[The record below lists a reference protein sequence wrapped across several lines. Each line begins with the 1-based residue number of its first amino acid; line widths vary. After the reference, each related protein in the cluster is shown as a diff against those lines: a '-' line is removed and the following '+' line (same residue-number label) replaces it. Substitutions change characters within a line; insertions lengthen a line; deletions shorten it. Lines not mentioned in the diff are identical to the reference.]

1 MSKKLPVVAIVGRA
15 NVGKSSIFNRM
26 VGVRD
31 AIVADEAGTTRDN
44 VSRIVEEQG
53 SAFWLVDTAG
63 LKNAEDEFEASIQDQ
78 IIEATEAADVILVT
92 VEAHTALT
100 EEDRRVAKLALKS
113 KKPTILVMNKADKAK
128 KLDLTHWEKTGIKIR
143 VATSAIHIEGFT
155 ELFNQII
162 AIIPKAKTDSVENEL
177 VMALVG
183 RPNVGKSYLF
193 NTLAQ
198 KQQAIVAPVA
208 GTTRDINR
216 VTVREH
222 NRDFTLLDTAG
233 IRRSG
238 KIGTGVE
245 HFSVLRT
252 LQAIEESDVCC
263 LLMDGNELNT
273 ALDQKIAGMVREAG
287 KGLIIVVSKWD
298 IVDKDAYTR
307 DGLAKTIA
315 YHFQHVWWA
324 PLIFTSSE
332 TGQNVTKL
340 YELARDISDHQ
351 NLKIST
357 SELNRWLGA
366 CVIKHPPAGLKNKH
380 PKLRYGT
387 QVDTKPPT
395 ISIFGDYTEYLHWSY
410 KRYLEKEFRQTWEVG
425 GTPVRLKFT
434 NSEKKKK

>member
-15 NVGKSSIFNRM
+15 NVGKSSIFNRI
-26 VGVRD
+26 VGSRD
-31 AIVADEAGTTRDN
+31 AIVADEAGTTRDS
-44 VSRIVEEQG
+44 VTRIVHDQG
-53 SAFWLVDTAG
+53 GAFWLVDTAG
-63 LKNAEDEFEASIQDQ
+63 LKSAEDEFEASIQDQ
-78 IIEATEAADVILVT
+78 IIEATAAADVILVT

-113 KKPTILVMNKADKAK
+113 KKPTILVMNKADKTHGQD
-128 KLDLTHWEKTGIKIR
+128 LDHWEKTGIKVR
-143 VATSAIHIEGFT
+143 VATSAIHGEGFS
-155 ELFNQII
+155 ELLRQINEN
-162 AIIPKAKTDSVENEL
+162 IPRAKTEPVVDEL

-298 IVDKDAYTR
+298 TVDKDAYTR

-340 YELARDISDHQ
+340 YELARDIAEHQ
-351 NLKIST
+351 SLEIST

-425 GTPVRLKFT
+425 GTPVRLKFS

>member
-26 VGVRD
+26 VGTRD

-44 VSRIVEEQG
+44 VSRIVENQG

-63 LKNAEDEFEASIQDQ
+63 LKSAEDEFEASIQDQ

-92 VEAHTALT
+92 VEAHTTLT

-128 KLDLTHWEKTGIKIR
+128 KLDLTHWEKTGIKTR

-162 AIIPKAKTDSVENEL
+162 AIIPKAKTDTIENEL
-177 VMALVG
+177 VVALVG

-252 LQAIEESDVCC
+252 LQAIEEADVCC

-340 YELARDISDHQ
+340 YELARDIAEHQ
-351 NLKIST
+351 NLEIST

-380 PKLRYGT
+380 PKLRYAT

-395 ISIFGDYTEYLHWSY
+395 VSVFGDYTEYLHWSY